1 MSPPPA
7 PCAAMRYEAI
17 DTRSG
22 RVFADR
28 NIRRAQTRNRTRA
41 QWPGAAASRAS
52 RPASAQDI
60 QMRRYRTRARESVD
74 VPPAAWGSKPSPQT
88 PPFRRYERVLLC
100 LSSILAVNR
109 VKAAMIQS
117 IRELLT
123 WSHRVNGT
131 GYAIGCACICK
142 SRGKTHFAVQSNL
155 VTGSVQPNFEVRL
168 SLPPVLNRDIGIV
181 ESNGTIFHGV

>member
-1 MSPPPA
+1 
-7 PCAAMRYEAI
+7 
-17 DTRSG
+17 
-22 RVFADR
+22 
-28 NIRRAQTRNRTRA
+28 
-41 QWPGAAASRAS
+41 
-52 RPASAQDI
+52 
-60 QMRRYRTRARESVD
+60 
-74 VPPAAWGSKPSPQT
+74 
-88 PPFRRYERVLLC
+88 
-100 LSSILAVNR
+100 
-109 VKAAMIQS
+109 MIQS

-181 ESNGTIFHGV
+181 ESNGQYFMVFKTLVDAGFEYEWRGR